1 MCVCVSQCLCVCL
14 CLSVC
19 VSVSVCVCLCTLFC
33 IAVQTHRIRRLDQV
47 AEAKWETD
55 KLNLDVQRRG
65 QGSGL
70 RLAVMGIPT
79 TSGNVTVLSKR
90 QLHASSQLGCAAEV
104 EQAMKRMRFG
114 AFGSDLS
121 SEAFS
126 QVGGAVFGHGA
137 ASSGTAASSSSA
149 QMMLLDNIDA
159 APFQFSSLERAASLQ
174 PVIALDGGSEDEG
187 AVPALTVQMSPRCC
201 KCCFE
206 LGDRIITRM
215 LRLFPNLRSAYEV
228 SQLHM

>member
-1 MCVCVSQCLCVCL
+1 VCLSVSVCV

-33 IAVQTHRIRRLDQV
+33 IVVQTHRIRRLDQV
-47 AEAKWETD
+47 SEAKLETD

-149 QMMLLDNIDA
+149 QMMLSDIDA

-174 PVIALDGGSEDEG
+174 PVMALDGGSDDEG
-187 AVPALTVQMSPRCC
+187 AVPSLAVQMSPRFC

-215 LRLFPNLRSAYEV
+215 LHLFPNLRSAYEV